1 MPRKPKLGQNF
12 LVDPGAAIRIVD
24 ALGDLSHQAV
34 VEIGPGRGAITTHLA
49 ARAQRLIAVE
59 LDENFAADLRETF
72 AATPNVQILQQDV
85 LELDLASLL
94 KVPGEK
100 LMVVGNLPYYITSD
114 ILLRLLDQADILS
127 RAVLMVQREVAD
139 RVAATPGNRDYG
151 LLSTTVQL
159 YARIDKLFTLPPDAF
174 SPPPDVYST
183 VFRMTM
189 EPRFA
194 ELGVEA
200 TQFIPLLK
208 QCFAQKR
215 KMLVNNLK
223 AAGYE
228 QATVLGAFAASE
240 IDPLARAEALP
251 LESFARLQHA
261 LQMV

>member
-12 LVDPGAAIRIVD
+12 LTDPGAAIRIVD
-24 ALGDLSHQAV
+24 ALGDLSHQTV
-34 VEIGPGRGAITTHLA
+34 VEIGPGGGAITGHLA

-59 LDENFAADLRETF
+59 LDANLAADLRSTF
-72 AATPNVQILQQDV
+72 AASPSVEILQQDI
-85 LELDLASLL
+85 LNLNLASLIR
-94 KVPGEK
+94 VPGEK
-100 LMVVGNLPYYITSD
+100 LMVLGNLPYYITSD
-114 ILLRLLDQADILS
+114 ILLHLLDQAEFLS

-151 LLSTTVQL
+151 LLSTTVQM
-159 YARIDKLFTLPPDAF
+159 YARIDKLFTLPPNAF
-174 SPPPDVYST
+174 TPPPDVYST

-189 EPRFA
+189 QPRFA
-194 ELGVEA
+194 ELSVEA
-200 TQFIPLLK
+200 DQFIPLLR

-228 QATVLGAFAASE
+228 QATVINALEVSG

-251 LESFARLQHA
+251 LEAFARLQHA
-261 LQMV
+261 LQSV